1 MVKIKHKVI
10 GALIALGISIAI
22 PMTIHADNQD
32 VMDNANVLNN
42 QTEQYIKQVNDKELA
57 KVKGHPQ
64 IAVITEKQFDGD
76 IEAKA
81 QQLFNKYQFGRKGY
95 DNGVLLLLDI
105 QDHKVRMQT
114 GYGIESAVP
123 DDFVNQL
130 MNEQVQNDFRKKNY
144 STGTRVMVGK
154 LSKRIITHKSELRS
168 KSDVN
173 NHQAI
178 IDQQNVKRKQIEHI
192 IGYTVLILVF
202 AGWGVFLIYLIS
214 KSVKKAIQKDYAKLI
229 IKQKAKQAVSVINAK
244 LLDQHLGQYQVAPD
258 LSKQDMENIMHLAS
272 LSGNYDHVEDMDIK
286 GWMIGTFNLIVI
298 NRIIDGVRGTD
309 YTFIIPGKATRD
321 SKVAETLI
329 NNLILDKPLDNYQE
343 IAHAI
348 VKFNLDKDQLLKL
361 ADNLTD
367 KDVTSFN
374 EKLSSCFDDIRSRF
388 NYVSDQQIKEAIDNN
403 KVTKK
408 EIVKSIRYNICSLYS
423 HEFLP
428 QYFEGDTLETKGTFD
443 DIVKNVVSTVKDRIL
458 SDVTTEDTALYNNKI
473 DDEFDQMCSAYDIG
487 LYVNSDELAELD
499 SLTTDE
505 KLRAIKQKDKLS
517 FVSVVSSMLISYA
530 TARLVSSRDTSS
542 YTGYDSYDGD
552 WEDDD
557 DYHSHYRD
565 NDDDDSGWGSGSGG
579 LFGGSDDGG
588 SFGGFG
594 GFSGGGGGTAGW

>member
-1 MVKIKHKVI
+1 MFEIKHRII

-42 QTEQYIKQVNDKELA
+42 QTEQYIKQVNDKDLA

-64 IAVITEKQFDGD
+64 IAVITEKQVDGD

-130 MNEQVQNDFRKKNY
+130 MNDRVQNDFRKKDY

-178 IDQQNVKRKQIEHI
+178 IDQQNAKRKQVEHI
-192 IGYTVLILVF
+192 IGYTILILIF
-202 AGWGVFLIYLIS
+202 TGWLTFLIYLIS
-214 KSVKKAIQKDYAKLI
+214 KIVKKAIQKGYAKLV

-272 LSGNYDHVEDMDIK
+272 LSGNYDHIKDMDIK

-309 YTFIIPGKATRD
+309 YTFIVPGKATRN
-321 SKVAETLI
+321 SKIAETLI
-329 NNLILDKPLDNYQE
+329 NNLILDKSLDNYQE
-343 IAHAI
+343 IAYAI
-348 VKFNLDKDQLLKL
+348 VKFNLNKDQLLGL

-374 EKLSSCFDDIRSRF
+374 EKLNSCFDDIRSRF
-388 NYVSDQQIKEAIDNN
+388 TYVSDQQIKDAIDSN
-403 KVTKK
+403 KITK
-408 EIVKSIRYNICSLYS
+408 EELIKSIKYNIRNLYS
-423 HEFLP
+423 HELLP
-428 QYFEGDTLETKGTFD
+428 QYLEGDSFKIKGTFD
-443 DIVKNVVSTVKDRIL
+443 DIVKNVVSTVKDHIL
-458 SDVTTEDTALYNNKI
+458 SDVTAEDTALYNDKI
-473 DDEFDQMCSAYDIG
+473 DDEFNQKCSDYDLR
-487 LYVNSDELAELD
+487 LYVSSDELAELD
-499 SLTTDE
+499 NLTTDE

-530 TARLVSSRDTSS
+530 TARLFSSRDTSS

-552 WEDDD
+552 WEDD
-557 DYHSHYRD
+557 YHSHHHD
-565 NDDDDSGWGSGSGG
+565 HFDDDSGWGSGSGG
-579 LFGGSDDGG
+579 FFGGSDDGG

>member
-1 MVKIKHKVI
+1 MIKIKHKVI

-42 QTEQYIKQVNDKELA
+42 QTEQYIKQVNNKDLA

-64 IAVITEKQFDGD
+64 IAVITEKQVDGD

-130 MNEQVQNDFRKKNY
+130 MNDRVQNDFRKKDY

-178 IDQQNVKRKQIEHI
+178 IDQQNAKRKQVEHI
-192 IGYTVLILVF
+192 IVYTILILVF
-202 AGWGVFLIYLIS
+202 TGLFIFLIYLIS
-214 KSVKKAIQKDYAKLI
+214 KVVSKGIKDYRDTRLVTKTAREVI
-229 IKQKAKQAVSVINAK
+229 TVINAK
-244 LLDQHLGQYQVAPD
+244 LLDQHLAPYQLTLDELPEAD
-258 LSKQDMENIMHLAS
+258 IK
-272 LSGNYDHVEDMDIK
+272 DIK
-286 GWMIGTFNLIVI
+286 GKAQKDIKFNIRQELFNRFNLIVI
-298 NRIIDGVRGTD
+298 NKMLVQI
-309 YTFIIPGKATRD
+309 D
-321 SKVAETLI
+321 SKYGFIVDDQKVKTVYTAIMLSRCAD
-329 NNLILDKPLDNYQE
+329 LRKPLDNYQYFVDRYIKFE
-343 IAHAI
+343 QDQDKLFSLAGNVSESDTDSFNNKLVAR
-348 VKFNLDKDQLLKL
+348 VKESRNEFS
-361 ADNLTD
+361 NLTD
-367 KDVTSFN
+367 EQFDSLVQLYKLNRDTFSTSLTSMIVSLLGDN
-374 EKLSSCFDDIRSRF
+374 TVQSYLMGDSFDI
-388 NYVSDQQIKEAIDNN
+388 N
-403 KVTKK
+403 
-408 EIVKSIRYNICSLYS
+408 
-423 HEFLP
+423 
-428 QYFEGDTLETKGTFD
+428 GTFD
-443 DIVKNVVSTVKDRIL
+443 SANKQLVDNWASKVLTKISNRDNL
-458 SDVTTEDTALYNNKI
+458 AYEDKI
-473 DDEFDQMCSAYDIG
+473 DTKFDELCSTYDIG
-487 LYVNSDELAELD
+487 LYISSDELAELD
-499 SLTTDE
+499 NLTADE

-530 TARLVSSRDTSS
+530 TTHMYDTNS
-542 YTGYDSYDGD
+542 YMGYDSYDGD
-552 WEDDD
+552 WKDDNDD
-557 DYHSHYRD
+557 DYHSHHHD
-565 NDDDDSGWGSGSGG
+565 HWNNDSGWGSGSGS
-579 LFGGSDDGG
+579 LFGGSNDGG
-588 SFGGFG
+588 NFGGFG

>member
-1 MVKIKHKVI
+1 MVKIKHRII
-10 GALIALGISIAI
+10 GALIALGISIVI
-22 PMTIHADNQD
+22 PATIHADNQD

-42 QTEQYIKQVNDKELA
+42 QTEQYIKQVNDKDLA

-64 IAVITEKQFDGD
+64 IAVITEKQVDGD
-76 IEAKA
+76 IEDKA

-130 MNEQVQNDFRKKNY
+130 MNDRVQNAFRKKDY

-178 IDQQNVKRKQIEHI
+178 IDQQNAKRKQVEHI
-192 IGYTVLILVF
+192 IGYTILILIF
-202 AGWGVFLIYLIS
+202 TGWFTFLIYLII
-214 KSVKKAIQKDYAKLI
+214 KIVKKAIQKDYAKLV

-244 LLDQHLGQYQVAPD
+244 LLDQHLGQYQVAPN

-272 LSGNYDHVEDMDIK
+272 LSGNYDHIKDMDIK

-309 YTFIIPGKATRD
+309 YTFIVPGKATRN

-343 IAHAI
+343 IAHTI
-348 VKFNLDKDQLLKL
+348 VKFNLDKDQLLGL
-361 ADNLTD
+361 ADNLID
-367 KDVTSFN
+367 KDVISFN
-374 EKLSSCFDDIRSRF
+374 EKLDSCFDDIRSRF
-388 NYVSDQQIKEAIDNN
+388 TYVSDQQIKDAIDSN
-403 KVTKK
+403 KITK
-408 EIVKSIRYNICSLYS
+408 EELIKSIKYNIRNLYS
-423 HEFLP
+423 HELLP
-428 QYFEGDTLETKGTFD
+428 QYLEGDSFETKGTFD

-458 SDVTTEDTALYNNKI
+458 SDVTAEDTALYNDKI
-473 DDEFDQMCSAYDIG
+473 DDEFNQMCSDYDLR
-487 LYVNSDELAELD
+487 LYVSSDELAELGN
-499 SLTTDE
+499 LTTDE

-530 TARLVSSRDTSS
+530 TVHMYDTNS
-542 YTGYDSYDGD
+542 YMGYANYDGD

-557 DYHSHYRD
+557 DDDYHSHHHD
-565 NDDDDSGWGSGSGG
+565 HWNDDSGWGS
-579 LFGGSDDGG
+579 GSDDGG

>member
-1 MVKIKHKVI
+1 MIKIKHRII
-10 GALIALGISIAI
+10 GALIALGISIVI
-22 PMTIHADNQD
+22 PATIHADNQD

-42 QTEQYIKQVNDKELA
+42 QTEQYIKQVNDKDLA
-57 KVKGHPQ
+57 KVKGQPQ
-64 IAVITEKQFDGD
+64 IAVITEKQVDGD
-76 IEAKA
+76 IEDKA

-130 MNEQVQNDFRKKNY
+130 MNDRVQNDFRKKDY

-178 IDQQNVKRKQIEHI
+178 IDQQNAKRKQVERI
-192 IGYTVLILVF
+192 IDYIFLILLF
-202 AGWGVFLIYLIS
+202 TGWFTFLIYLIS
-214 KSVKKAIQKDYAKLI
+214 KIVKIVKKAIQKDYAKLV

-272 LSGNYDHVEDMDIK
+272 LSGNYDHIEDMDIK

-309 YTFIIPGKATRD
+309 YTFIVPGKATRN

-343 IAHAI
+343 IAHTI
-348 VKFNLDKDQLLKL
+348 VKFNLDKDQLLGL

-374 EKLSSCFDDIRSRF
+374 EKLNSCFDDIRSRF
-388 NYVSDQQIKEAIDNN
+388 TYVSDQQIKDAIDSN
-403 KVTKK
+403 KITK
-408 EIVKSIRYNICSLYS
+408 EELIKSIKYNIRNLYS
-423 HEFLP
+423 HELLP
-428 QYFEGDTLETKGTFD
+428 QYLEGDSLEIKGTFD
-443 DIVKNVVSTVKDRIL
+443 DTVKNVVSTVKDHIL
-458 SDVTTEDTALYNNKI
+458 SDVTAEDTALYNDKI
-473 DDEFDQMCSAYDIG
+473 DDEFNQKCSDYALR
-487 LYVNSDELAELD
+487 LYVSSDELAELD
-499 SLTTDE
+499 NLTTDE

-530 TARLVSSRDTSS
+530 TARLSSSRDTSS
-542 YTGYDSYDGD
+542 YTGYNSYDGD
-552 WEDDD
+552 WEDDSDD
-557 DYHSHYRD
+557 DYHSHHHD
-565 NDDDDSGWGSGSGG
+565 HWNDDSDWGS
-579 LFGGSDDGG
+579 GSDDGG